1 MHAQDRI
8 EVRAIESDAELIAFG
23 ECHGSLVGD
32 NGRDVGECGVL
43 APAEAHHRT
52 AVIDDQ
58 EACEGCQEN
67 WIGEGPSHPGV
78 LCDAVRQGLL
88 TRETIS
94 AVADD
99 LVRSEYR
106 VPPEPGAFIRWAEE
120 KGLL

>member
-1 MHAQDRI
+1 MK
-8 EVRAIESDAELIAFG
+8 VR
-23 ECHGSLVGD
+23 
-32 NGRDVGECGVL
+32 
-43 APAEAHHRT
+43 RT
-52 AVIDDQ
+52 L
-58 EACEGCQEN
+58 GL
-67 WIGEGPSHPGV
+67 

-106 VPPEPGAFIRWAEE
+106 VPFESGAFIRWAEE

>member
-1 MHAQDRI
+1 M
-8 EVRAIESDAELIAFG
+8 
-23 ECHGSLVGD
+23 
-32 NGRDVGECGVL
+32 L

-58 EACEGCQEN
+58 EACKAARRTGSVKVRRTL
-67 WIGEGPSHPGV
+67 GL

-99 LVRSEYR
+99 LVRSKYR
-106 VPPEPGAFIRWAEE
+106 VPFEPGAFIRWAEE